1 MENIGFK
8 LHKDRSEILAFC
20 QQHERLFLYGDGWAG
35 RAVFQ
40 YLAEEGIDVYAVCV
54 SDGYKRE
61 SSFCGRDV
69 YELSEITFAEN
80 DGIILGVS
88 EAFQQ
93 KICTN
98 LRSIGI
104 PLENV
109 YAQQIYVNSTN
120 FRRKELYWKRN
131 KTRKDS
137 YFERYTELDRIGQ
150 QFGTDKCSV
159 EHDYLSK
166 YEFFIRKWKNES
178 INILEL
184 GVYHGCSLKMWG
196 TYFANAFVYGVDI
209 SKKCIQYAGENRKV
223 IIQDLG
229 NEDGIRALG
238 NLHPA
243 IIVDDASHLWSHQIK
258 ALCHLLPAMQSGGV
272 YIMEDLGTSFFS
284 YDGQYFADAAVTAY
298 DFCAAVAETV
308 TSGAALRTAYLQADL
323 LPLRQEIEYL
333 AEQITMISFIQESCV
348 IIKK

>member
-1 MENIGFK
+1 MENIGVK
-8 LHKDRSEILAFC
+8 LHKDRGEILAFC
-20 QQHERLFLYGDGWAG
+20 QQHERLFLYGDGWVG
-35 RAVFQ
+35 KAVFQ
-40 YLAEEGIDVYAVCV
+40 YLAEEGIDVSAICV
-54 SDGYKRE
+54 SEGYKRE

-69 YELSEITFAEN
+69 YELSEISFAEN

-88 EAFQQ
+88 EVFQQ
-93 KICTN
+93 EICRN

-109 YAQQIYVNSTN
+109 YVQQIYVNSTGLK
-120 FRRKELYWKRN
+120 RKELYWKN
-131 KTRKDS
+131 KNAHKDS
-137 YFERYTELDRIGQ
+137 YFEKYTELDQIGQ
-150 QFGTDKCSV
+150 QCRTDKCSQ
-159 EHDYLSK
+159 EHDYLNK
-166 YEFFIRKWKNES
+166 YEFFIDRWKNEK

-184 GVYHGCSLKMWG
+184 GVYHGGSLKMWG
-196 TYFANAFVYGVDI
+196 AYFANASVYGVDI
-209 SKKCIQYAGENRKV
+209 SEGCLQYAGENRKV

-229 NEDGIRALG
+229 DEDDIRALG

-258 ALCHLLPAMQSGGV
+258 ALCHLLPAIQSGGV
-272 YIMEDLGTSFFS
+272 YIMEDLGTSFYS

-308 TSGAALRTAYLQADL
+308 TSGAALRTAHLQAEL
-323 LPLRQEIEYL
+323 LPLKQEIEYL
-333 AEQITMISFIQESCV
+333 AEQITMVSFIQESCV